1 MLNLA
6 LRITGSLLAL
16 SFGLAAHAQN
26 LAVVFGSHSSGP
38 GEGFSIGRFDSATG
52 HLTDP
57 QLMLQA
63 DAPAYFVFD
72 PSHRFLYTCGTP
84 AFIAAYAVDRAT
96 GHLTLLNQKPSGGGD
111 PSYISLDK
119 TARFAFV
126 ANYQGGNIAAYA
138 LRPDGTLGERTAFI
152 QHTGHSVNPLRQ
164 TRAFAHSIL
173 VDPSNRFVLVADL
186 GLDKIFIYRFDAAT
200 GSLTPSD
207 PETVQAPQG
216 SGPRHITF
224 HPNGR
229 WAYLITE
236 MGSSILLYDWDA
248 KRGTLNEKQQISAL
262 PADFKGVSTSAEI
275 RVHPNGRFLYA
286 TNRGRNSVAVFAI
299 DRASGRLSPLQ
310 DIPSGGRT
318 PRNFDFD
325 PSGRW
330 LLVTNHDSDTAAV
343 FAINP
348 DTGVLNPAGDPVH
361 IRHAFSPRFLPLQ
374 P

>member
-1 MLNLA
+1 VTKLA
-6 LRITGSLLAL
+6 LQIALAVCVLAL
-16 SFGLAAHAQN
+16 AVHAQN
-26 LAVVFGSHSSGP
+26 LVVVFGSHSSGP
-38 GEGFSIGRFDSATG
+38 GEGFSIAQFDTATG
-52 HLTDP
+52 HLTEP
-57 QLMLQA
+57 QLMQQA

-84 AFIAAYAVDRAT
+84 EFIAAYAVNAAT

-138 LRPDGTLGERTAFI
+138 IRPDGSLGERTAFI

-164 TRAFAHSIL
+164 ARAFAHSIV

-186 GLDKIFIYRFDAAT
+186 GLDKIFIYRFNPAT
-200 GSLTPSD
+200 GALTPSD
-207 PETVQAPQG
+207 PATVQAPPG

-224 HPNGR
+224 HPNGT
-229 WAYLITE
+229 WAYVITE

-248 KRGTLNEKQQISAL
+248 KRGTLKEKQQISAL

-275 RVHPNGRFLYA
+275 TVHPNGRFLYGS
-286 TNRGRNSVAVFAI
+286 NRGRNSIAVFSI
-299 DRASGRLSPLQ
+299 DRNSGQLSPLQ
-310 DIPSGGRT
+310 DIPSEGKT

-330 LLVTNHDSDTAAV
+330 LLVTNHDSDNAVV
-343 FAINP
+343 FAVNP
-348 DTGVLNPAGDPVH
+348 ETGLLSLAGDPVH
-361 IRHAFSPRFLPLQ
+361 IRHAFSPRFLPPQ
-374 P
+374 